1 MLEAFSR
8 QFSGPFFFFFLPA
21 EPCHAAK
28 QRDGPN
34 REFHRVISLRLPL
47 HYALRCR
54 HNNRGYTPRSLTQT
68 RVTNCL
74 PFSLGGLTFRSSLC
88 FPSAALLRLLFPFC
102 HSSHAPPT
110 PNSLQS
116 ADKLC
121 DREEM
126 RVTHIHTRPASLF
139 AEITTKKKKMKT
151 DKTGKGKER
160 FLI

>member
-1 MLEAFSR
+1 MSC
-8 QFSGPFFFFFLPA
+8 S
-21 EPCHAAK
+21 K

-34 REFHRVISLRLPL
+34 REFHRVIPLRLPL
-47 HYALRCR
+47 HYVLCCR

-74 PFSLGGLTFRSSLC
+74 PFSLRGLTFRSSLC
-88 FPSAALLRLLFPFC
+88 FPSATLLRLLFPFC
-102 HSSHAPPT
+102 HSSHSPPT
-110 PNSLQS
+110 HPHPPNSLQS
-116 ADKLC
+116 ADKRR

-126 RVTHIHTRPASLF
+126 RVTHIHTRPANLF
-139 AEITTKKKKMKT
+139 VQIRTKKEKKKMKT